1 MDRRGLCT
9 LSGLEYIARTR
20 PKVIVLE
27 QVASILHKTHAKVWG
42 FVLKILAALKYKVVF
57 KILNTKNF
65 AVPQSRPRVYLLGV
79 AEEICSGKLEMPR
92 ERTKPVDLHHFLNKG
107 CQGTEVLSLP
117 HYEKLVGEKLW
128 SRGFVLDVGSSER
141 FQTVMKNVTPCLT
154 RTRLQQRGYYIPK
167 LRRRL
172 LGEEAARLQG
182 VPRKVVDAM
191 LQAAAANA
199 LPERT
204 VEGSLGDGMSINVL
218 AAVLQNGLAAAKLVR
233 QGPEYWRMVSD
244 GQSAASL
251 SDKLFDDQI

>member
-1 MDRRGLCT
+1 MDRRGPRT
-9 LSGLEYIARTR
+9 LSGLGYIARTR

-79 AEEICSGKLEMPR
+79 SEEICSGKLEMPK

-117 HYEKLVGEKLW
+117 RYEKLLGEKLW
-128 SRGFVLDVGSSER
+128 SRVFVLDVGSSER

-172 LGEEAARLQG
+172 LGKEAARLQG
-182 VPRKVVDAM
+182 VPRKVFEAM

-218 AAVLQNGLAAAKLVR
+218 AAVLQKGLAAAKLVR
-233 QGPEYWRMVSD
+233 QGPEYWRMVSH